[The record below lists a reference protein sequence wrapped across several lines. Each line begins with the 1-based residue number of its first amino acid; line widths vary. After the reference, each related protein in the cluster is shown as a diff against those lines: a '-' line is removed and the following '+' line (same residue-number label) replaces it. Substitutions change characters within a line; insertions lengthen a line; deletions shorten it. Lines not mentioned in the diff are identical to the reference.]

1 MKIYKIADTSGN
13 IIYME
18 ANEVTTNYD
27 AKIINFYSKG
37 MLVGKMPLG
46 RLAYMGT
53 VDGIKDSYDK
63 EEKLK

>member
-1 MKIYKIADTSGN
+1 
-13 IIYME
+13 ME
-18 ANEVTTNYD
+18 ILSI
-27 AKIINFYSKG
+27 KIINFYAKG

-63 EEKLK
+63 EETI